1 MNDAVYKKVT
11 SWPFAEAKRILK
23 KFSLSNKKSILNF
36 ETGYGPSGIPH
47 IGTFAEVLRTNMV
60 KGAVNQ
66 ISDVETK
73 LITFSDDLDALK
85 KVPEDYPYPEKL
97 KTYID
102 FPLSSIP
109 DFTEKFGSYAEKN
122 NFLLKEF
129 LNKYDFNY
137 EFISSTEKY
146 KTGFFDKYLLK
157 VLENYEDINNVVLPT
172 LRKERRESYSPFL
185 PICKITGKTLQVP
198 IKIISKDDGIIAY
211 KNEKDKFQEILVTGG
226 NCKLQWKVD
235 WAMRWSA
242 LDIHYEMNGKD
253 LIPSFELSK
262 QIARFISGKVPVNM
276 SYELFL
282 DERGEKISKS
292 KGNGLS
298 IDEWMTYGTKESLS
312 LFMYQNPR
320 RAKKLYFDCIPRSM
334 DEYKKH
340 FHNLKE
346 KEQDLFENPI
356 WHIHEGLL
364 PKSTYPIE
372 FSTLIN
378 LVTALNTSDIST
390 INKFCLLYI
399 KNNLNHVEQNYL
411 EEITK
416 LAVKY
421 FQNFILPNLKKRK
434 PSEKEK
440 IIIEYLIKDISSNQ
454 EEINAEEYQS
464 LIYKY
469 GKEVYPDNLR
479 EWFIA
484 LYQILFGADNGPR
497 LGSLFFLYKKDKV
510 IQLLQESIE

>member
-1 MNDAVYKKVT
+1 
-11 SWPFAEAKRILK
+11 
-23 KFSLSNKKSILNF
+23 
-36 ETGYGPSGIPH
+36 
-47 IGTFAEVLRTNMV
+47 
-60 KGAVNQ
+60 
-66 ISDVETK
+66 
-73 LITFSDDLDALK
+73 
-85 KVPEDYPYPEKL
+85 
-97 KTYID
+97 
-102 FPLSSIP
+102 
-109 DFTEKFGSYAEKN
+109 
-122 NFLLKEF
+122 
-129 LNKYDFNY
+129 
-137 EFISSTEKY
+137 
-146 KTGFFDKYLLK
+146 
-157 VLENYEDINNVVLPT
+157 
-172 LRKERRESYSPFL
+172 
-185 PICKITGKTLQVP
+185 
-198 IKIISKDDGIIAY
+198 
-211 KNEKDKFQEILVTGG
+211 
-226 NCKLQWKVD
+226 
-235 WAMRWSA
+235 
-242 LDIHYEMNGKD
+242 
-253 LIPSFELSK
+253 
-262 QIARFISGKVPVNM
+262 M

-282 DERGEKISKS
+282 DQNGEKISKS

-298 IDEWMTYGTKESLS
+298 IDEWITYGTKESLS

-378 LVTALNTSDIST
+378 LVTALNTSDMST
-390 INKFCLLYI
+390 INNFCLLYI

-469 GKEVYPDNLR
+469 GKEAYPDNLR

-497 LGSLFFLYKKDKV
+497 LGSLFFLYKKNKV
-510 IQLLQESIE
+510 IQLLQESIK